1 MTPFPVNSLFRRHHL
16 FRVSL
21 VLCGPL
27 LGVTA
32 LSAQS
37 PLSSS
42 LTIVSEEKVR
52 EKGEILPVA
61 TEFLGDLSLRE
72 RPMPPASLFKVLIA
86 RVALRRRVVS
96 PDDDHTVESTFPSTQ
111 RTLRWVLFFSS
122 NLAFENLGRQV
133 GVEPLRDEALRSG
146 FLIPPLS
153 VTFGAGRDSALFR
166 GGEERTTAVRVH
178 TYIRALSHTDEMD
191 EPLRWPGECFAGGS
205 NSPLPGRLSG
215 KSGAWGGAAWM
226 VGYCRAGDVVRA
238 VTVLVPYHPPA
249 WKVARR
255 EAIRR
260 FYERMGSLPPVDA
273 PL

>member
-1 MTPFPVNSLFRRHHL
+1 MTPFPVNSLFARGHL

-37 PLSSS
+37 PLSSF
-42 LTIVSEEKVR
+42 LTIASEEKVR
-52 EKGEILPVA
+52 EKSEILPAA

-86 RVALRRRVVS
+86 RVALRRGVVS
-96 PDDDHTVESTFPSTQ
+96 PDDEHAVEPTFPST
-111 RTLRWVLFFSS
+111 RRSLRWVLFFSS

-133 GVEPLRDEALRSG
+133 GVDALRNEALRSG
-146 FLIPPLS
+146 FLIPPFS
-153 VTFGAGRDSALFR
+153 ATFGIGRDPALFR
-166 GGEERTTAVRVH
+166 GGEERTTALRVH
-178 TYIRALSHTDEMD
+178 AYMRALSHTHEMD
-191 EPLRWPGECFAGGS
+191 EPLRWPGECLAGGS
-205 NSPLPGRLSG
+205 KSPVAGRLSG

-226 VGYCRAGDVVRA
+226 TGYCRAGDLVRV
-238 VTVLVPYHPPA
+238 VTVLVPYRPPE
-249 WKVARR
+249 WKVARG

-260 FYERMGSLPPVDA
+260 FYESMGSLLPAEIPR
-273 PL
+273 